1 VKYTQEMYEEYRRRE
16 DEKAARREQEQR
28 EAMEKE
34 TARQAWLR
42 DGGSEY
48 DFQLAWPT
56 LRDEGRRRRIVD
68 ADRQARESMRESNVS
83 KI

>member
-1 VKYTQEMYEEYRRRE
+1 VKYTQEMHEEYRRKE

-48 DFQLAWPT
+48 DFQREWPR
-56 LRDEGRRRRIVD
+56 LRDEGRRRRIMD
-68 ADRQARESMRESNVS
+68 ADHNAREAMRESNVS
-83 KI
+83 TI

>member
-48 DFQLAWPT
+48 DFQRAWPT